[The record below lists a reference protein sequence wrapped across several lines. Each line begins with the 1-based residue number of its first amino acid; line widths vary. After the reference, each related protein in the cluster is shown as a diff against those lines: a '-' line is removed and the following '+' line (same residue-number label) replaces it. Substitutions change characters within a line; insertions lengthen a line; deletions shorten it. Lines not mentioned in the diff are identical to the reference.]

1 MWTVFWPF
9 LTPTPSSPMWTEVDF
24 QHTHPKSH
32 PMKICLNYNFFRINK
47 TKNNG
52 YGIKE
57 LFIKVIFPCSK
68 GTFFSIVH
76 ILDILIH
83 TWSMCTQGRRNRW
96 NRWSTCFTGNQRL
109 SKVKQSNRQEK
120 KYVGYY
126 FFWVLHRKLYCSYA
140 RVNTYSV
147 KPVKQSIIIK
157 QLNACKNNT

>member
-1 MWTVFWPF
+1 MSGTLRGEICGLSFAA
-9 LTPTPSSPMWTEVDF
+9 THSAMWTEVDF

-76 ILDILIH
+76 Y
-83 TWSMCTQGRRNRW
+83 G
-96 NRWSTCFTGNQRL
+96 L
-109 SKVKQSNRQEK
+109 S
-120 KYVGYY
+120 G
-126 FFWVLHRKLYCSYA
+126 
-140 RVNTYSV
+140 
-147 KPVKQSIIIK
+147 
-157 QLNACKNNT
+157 

>member
-1 MWTVFWPF
+1 MWNVFWPF
-9 LTPTPSSPMWTEVDF
+9 LTPTPSSPMWIEVDF

-32 PMKICLNYNFFRINK
+32 PMKICLNYNLFRINK

-126 FFWVLHRKLYCSYA
+126 FFFWVLHRKLYCSYA
-140 RVNTYSV
+140 PVCTFR
-147 KPVKQSIIIK
+147 KPTPSHLWTKMDF
-157 QLNACKNNT
+157 L

>member
-109 SKVKQSNRQEK
+109 SKLKQSNRQEK

-126 FFWVLHRKLYCSYA
+126 FFLSASPEIILFLRPW
-140 RVNTYSV
+140 
-147 KPVKQSIIIK
+147 KQVFFSNSKKSLDIIAI
-157 QLNACKNNT
+157 T

>member
-32 PMKICLNYNFFRINK
+32 PMKICLNYNLFRINK

-83 TWSMCTQGRRNRW
+83 TWSMCTQGRRNIW
-96 NRWSTCFTGNQRL
+96 NRWSTCCTGNQRL

-126 FFWVLHRKLYCSYA
+126 FFLSA
-140 RVNTYSV
+140 S
-147 KPVKQSIIIK
+147 PEII
-157 QLNACKNNT
+157 LFLRPCVYF